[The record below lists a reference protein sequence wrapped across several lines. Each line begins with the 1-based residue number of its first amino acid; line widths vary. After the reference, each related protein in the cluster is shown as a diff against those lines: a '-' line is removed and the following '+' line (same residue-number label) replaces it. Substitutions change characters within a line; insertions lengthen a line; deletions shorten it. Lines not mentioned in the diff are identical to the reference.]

1 MQYEITW
8 LAKQLQITHSGSPW
22 TDNSFKT
29 AVAGVSARLAFRR
42 PPGDRNSIAEIV
54 RHMTAWKEFL
64 VRKLERESG
73 YDLAQQDSFDMQPYQ
88 SMDEAA
94 WKRLLKEADA
104 MQARLIAL
112 LEKLDPAAL
121 AQTVPKRKYRMRGLL
136 NGVLQHDIYHI
147 GQLVL
152 LKKQLKAIEKAEKV
166 K

>member
-1 MQYEITW
+1 MQYEISW

-29 AVAGVSARLAFRR
+29 AIAGISARLAFKK

-54 RHMTAWKEFL
+54 RHMIAWKEFL
-64 VRKLERESG
+64 VRKLEGDSD
-73 YDLAQQDSFDMQPYQ
+73 YDLAQKDSFDMQPYKA
-88 SMDEAA
+88 MNETA
-94 WKRLLKEADA
+94 WKRLLKDADA

-112 LEKLDPAAL
+112 LEELDPDAL
-121 AQTVPKRKYRMRGLL
+121 GQTVPKRKYRMSGLL

-152 LKKQLKAIEKAEKV
+152 LKKQLKAIEKAEKI